1 MQHSFPFEKILY
13 IIGSIYILLLCSC
26 DNDIVYSILMA
37 RPYLIP
43 KANINHSKSQNW
55 AKNNN
60 NNNNNL
66 KGGTSLALLM
76 AACE

>member
-1 MQHSFPFEKILY
+1 
-13 IIGSIYILLLCSC
+13 
-26 DNDIVYSILMA
+26 MA
-37 RPYLIP
+37 RLYLIP

-55 AKNNN
+55 VK

-76 AACE
+76 AACKWKKKKKKFVYHQCIQNKGK